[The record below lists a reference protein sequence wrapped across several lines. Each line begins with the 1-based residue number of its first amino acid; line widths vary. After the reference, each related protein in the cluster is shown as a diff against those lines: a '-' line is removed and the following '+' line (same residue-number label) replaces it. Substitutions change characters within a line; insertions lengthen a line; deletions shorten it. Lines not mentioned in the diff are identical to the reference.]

1 MQQMPFGKC
10 VDRGDRFRSGGL
22 AGRAQPA
29 DGLVRG
35 MRFLMDTIAGT
46 TERLGESGKKGPKQ
60 TIVIATVENC
70 PQHLA
75 LKDAI
80 EEAADRIR
88 SARFAKPVDLAR
100 LRKEARIAVAELK
113 AHCREHGC

>member
-1 MQQMPFGKC
+1 
-10 VDRGDRFRSGGL
+10 
-22 AGRAQPA
+22 
-29 DGLVRG
+29 
-35 MRFLMDTIAGT
+35 
-46 TERLGESGKKGPKQ
+46 
-60 TIVIATVENC
+60 
-70 PQHLA
+70 LA